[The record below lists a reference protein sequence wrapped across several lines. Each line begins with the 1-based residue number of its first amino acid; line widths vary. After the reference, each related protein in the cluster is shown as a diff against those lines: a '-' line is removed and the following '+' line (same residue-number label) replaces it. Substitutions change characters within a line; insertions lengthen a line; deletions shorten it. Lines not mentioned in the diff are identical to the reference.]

1 MADQT
6 RVRCLASLLLALP
19 VLLAAEDFHLREQ
32 KVKAPEMGEVLSY
45 ILVCGADE
53 FSFMPPADWRVK
65 VEPDRRRLVFQST
78 NNTASIFLAVSG
90 PNPALQAGTDPES
103 LRQEVRQQF
112 TGARIIEQFPCYTS
126 SHAGRGFDVEW
137 IGGGQVPMTSRVAC
151 FATSGRTVEFTLTTM
166 AGRFWTFRPVLGA
179 LLTSFRQNRT
189 SVASGVHGDDS
200 PKQFAP

>member
-19 VLLAAEDFHLREQ
+19 VLLAAEEFHLREQ
-32 KVKAPEMGEVLSY
+32 KVKAPEMGEVLTY

-53 FSFMPPADWRVK
+53 FSFMPPADWRVR
-65 VEPDRRRLVFQST
+65 VEPDRCRLVFQSADG
-78 NNTASIFLAVSG
+78 TASIFLVVSVA
-90 PNPALQAGTDPES
+90 NPALQAGTDPES
-103 LRQEVRQQF
+103 LRQQVRERF

-137 IGGGQVPMTSRVAC
+137 TGGGQVPMTSRVAC
-151 FATSGRTVEFTLTTM
+151 FATSGRTLEFTLNTM
-166 AGRFWTFRPVLGA
+166 ASRFRTFRPVLGA

-189 SVASGVHGDDS
+189 SVAPGRHGEIDR
-200 PKQFAP
+200 